1 MPVRFF
7 ETENPHEMKTSTAK
21 KLSACL
27 ILALLWSFTSSQSVP
42 ECCHQKTCSCRIY
55 NLLHGNGN
63 HAAGILTLGKR
74 KEAPPHAFQSRLYR
88 LLHSPGNHAAGILT
102 MGKRDEPQE
111 GRASQR
117 PARRSRCQNA
127 PLPLSKYSSLDTTS
141 PFVLCSDPQQTS
153 SVSSTSKDCYG
164 QLLKPCVKFKHLMT

>member
-1 MPVRFF
+1 
-7 ETENPHEMKTSTAK
+7 
-21 KLSACL
+21 
-27 ILALLWSFTSSQSVP
+27 ALLWSFTSSQSVP

-111 GRASQR
+111 STCFGSHC
-117 PARRSRCQNA
+117 PAVA
-127 PLPLSKYSSLDTTS
+127 LDTSFCGLGT
-141 PFVLCSDPQQTS
+141 
-153 SVSSTSKDCYG
+153 
-164 QLLKPCVKFKHLMT
+164 